1 MTDKF
6 ISGHRS
12 YKIRKHYGEGEGQY
26 CSITNNPSTID
37 ANQNLKVDFKNLAQD
52 EFIVPGTSRLAFN
65 IELTG
70 TDANKT
76 IVQNIGRAIVQ
87 RITIRIA
94 GNPIQTI
101 EDADIYYC
109 YEDLWK
115 TSYERKNAVY
125 QGIDTSKN
133 ANVNK
138 IRIGAGDKDATI
150 AADVAVAGLFGNRFS
165 IPLDFELLETDM
177 PFYQTAFNDTLEY
190 EFTIKKFADVIKATG
205 TDCEFKISNITLEFR
220 KIKSREIANEIKRL
234 YESGKEVLFDRIHRY
249 TKEKLDKKD
258 TQLTI
263 HCNMRSNSLKGVLLF
278 FKEDET
284 NFSKDP
290 EKFYNP
296 KITKIEVSINGM
308 PNKVYDRGMLSHHLY
323 EAARRLF
330 SGGLKKSPTSN
341 SVCKELQLSDM
352 TIDKFANEK
361 FAVWIDFR
369 LSEDD
374 RIHENGVELRSAGDS
389 IELLIHKKA
398 EAAGN
403 LTCHGF
409 FISHA
414 KINFAN
420 GRFVNMVY

>member
-1 MTDKF
+1 MGDKF
-6 ISGHRS
+6 ISAHRS
-12 YKIRKHYGEGEGQY
+12 YKIRKNYGDGEAQY
-26 CSITNNPSTID
+26 CSITNTPATIN
-37 ANQNLKVDFKNLAQD
+37 ATENLRVQFKNLAQD
-52 EFIVPGTSRLAFN
+52 EVIVPGTSRLAFN

-87 RITIRIA
+87 CITIRIA
-94 GNPIQTI
+94 GTPIQTI

-115 TSYERKNAVY
+115 TNHERKNAVY
-125 QGIDTSKN
+125 QGIDTSNN

-150 AADVAVAGLFGNRFS
+150 AADVAVAGLFGNRFC
-165 IPLDFELLETDM
+165 IPLDFEILETDM
-177 PFYQTAFNDTLEY
+177 PFYQTAFNDLLEY
-190 EFTIKKFADVIKATG
+190 EFTIKNHPDIIKATG
-205 TDCEFKISNITLEFR
+205 TDCEFKISNITLEFQ
-220 KIKSREIANEIKRL
+220 KIKSDVLVKEIKHN
-234 YESGKEVLFDRIHRY
+234 YSGGKEVLFDRIHRY
-249 TKEKLDKKD
+249 TREKFDKDD

-263 HCNMRSNSLKGVLLF
+263 HCNMRSDSLKGALLL

-284 NFSKDP
+284 SFAKDP

-323 EAARRLF
+323 EAVRRLF
-330 SGGLKKSPTSN
+330 SGGLKKSPTTN

-352 TIDKFANEK
+352 TIDKFANNK

-374 RIHENGVELRSAGDS
+374 RIHENGVSLRSAGDS

-403 LTCHGF
+403 LTCHVF
-409 FISHA
+409 LISHA
-414 KINFAN
+414 KINFTN

>member
-1 MTDKF
+1 MDKF
-6 ISGHRS
+6 ISAHRS
-12 YKIRKHYGEGEGQY
+12 YKIRKNYGEGEAQY
-26 CSITNNPSTID
+26 CSITNNPTTIS
-37 ANQNLKVDFKNLAQD
+37 ATENLSVKFKNLARD
-52 EFIVPGTSRLAFN
+52 EVIVPGTSRLAFN

-70 TDANKT
+70 TDVNKT

-101 EDADIYYC
+101 ECADIYYC

-115 TSYERKNAVY
+115 TTHERKNAVY

-138 IRIGAGDKDATI
+138 IRIGAEDKDATL
-150 AADVAVAGLFGNRFS
+150 AADVAVAGLFGNRFC
-165 IPLDFELLETDM
+165 IPLDFEILETDM
-177 PFYQTAFNDTLEY
+177 PFYQTAFNDSLEY
-190 EFTIKKFADVIKATG
+190 EFTIKNHHDIIKATG
-205 TDCEFKISNITLEFR
+205 TDCEFKISNITLEFQ
-220 KIKSREIANEIKRL
+220 KIKSDMLVKEIKHN
-234 YESGKEVLFDRIHRY
+234 YSGGKEVLFDRIHRY
-249 TKEKLDKKD
+249 TVENFNKDD

-263 HCNMRSNSLKGVLLF
+263 HCNMRSDSLKGVLLF
-278 FKEDET
+278 FKEDEA
-284 NFSKDP
+284 NFAKDP
-290 EKFYNP
+290 EKLYNP

-330 SGGLKKSPTSN
+330 SGGLKKSPSTN
-341 SVCKELQLSDM
+341 SVCKELHLSDM
-352 TIDKFANEK
+352 TIDKFANDK

-374 RIHENGVELRSAGDS
+374 RIHENGVALRSAGDS

-403 LTCHGF
+403 LTCHVF
-409 FISHA
+409 MISHA
-414 KINFAN
+414 KINFVN
-420 GRFVNMVY
+420 GRFENMVY